1 MILDGTKNLLPLR
14 FTKLPPQALQSFSRK
29 QSKET
34 ELSLFLRTST
44 DRPSESIDG
53 IWPSP
58 ELYQISV
65 HRAKRAMGSYVIL
78 VKIYDFKLFVLSCLF
93 TVRCLF
99 TFTHSFTYG
108 LTDKVGDCE
117 VFQNILL

>member
-1 MILDGTKNLLPLR
+1 M
-14 FTKLPPQALQSFSRK
+14 
-29 QSKET
+29 
-34 ELSLFLRTST
+34 
-44 DRPSESIDG
+44 DG